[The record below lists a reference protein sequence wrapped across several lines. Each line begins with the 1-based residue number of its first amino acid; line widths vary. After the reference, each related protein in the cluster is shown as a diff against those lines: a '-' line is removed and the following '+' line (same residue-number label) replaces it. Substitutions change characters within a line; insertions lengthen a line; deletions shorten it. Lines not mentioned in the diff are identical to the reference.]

1 MTRHNKLKKIIPEIK
16 LPIEIKL
23 HIKIISFLTLIS
35 LFLFSFYIR
44 GIVPIKAVFSN
55 GFVNFAMDD
64 AVMQMRLVEH
74 AIAIFPKIHNGF
86 YDAFTLFPTG
96 DTVGWGPLFS
106 LIIAFF
112 SVIFSVLTNYPLSES
127 IGIVGAFTP
136 AIFGS
141 LLVFPVYFIGKE
153 LSGYKAG
160 LIGAFLIV
168 ILPGQLL
175 SRSVLGFTDHH
186 IVEVFFTTFMMLF
199 LIIAFKR
206 AENISLSDYTNLNWK
221 VIKSPITY
229 SIFAGIS
236 FGIYLITWPTGVL
249 FAVIFATAIIIQY
262 IILQIKHKSSNYI
275 GIVSIITYFVAMLM
289 ILPFVK
295 VENGFSSNLYS
306 LLHIIVTGGAAL
318 FILYLSYLSNKIKQ
332 PIQYAIALFFTLA
345 IGYILSL
352 LVIPMFLQATLGSVN
367 YIFVA
372 HTGGSATIA
381 EGMALTSD
389 QAFAYFGYNLILSDI
404 AILLL
409 LILIVIKARAEY
421 TLIAVWSAYIYV
433 ITFAQNKFA
442 YYYAINVA
450 ILSAFLIAYS
460 LDYFKI
466 SINSLKEI
474 RAKHLVIIP
483 IIFLIAFMPIASSPF
498 KMSCG
503 DFIPTL
509 SCTSTQGGSLG
520 EAEVEWHDAL
530 TWLRNNT
537 PEPDVDYLADYKKP
551 YNYSVNDYG
560 IMSWWDYGH
569 IITYWGHRIPNANP
583 FQSGVQNAARF
594 LIATSEDEANS
605 ILDSLGINSQPVARY
620 VISNAYMAYNIQ
632 PVFAEWNGTNVGLF
646 NQIRTNN
653 GPIVVPTMKY
663 YNTFESRLH
672 IFDANSLKTYRLVH
686 ESTPAPWFRGGNEEQ
701 QQKYIYNQLYG
712 GKLTVENTGF
722 VKIFEHVKG
731 ASISALITPNTSVT
745 ISTTIR
751 TNINRTFVYSQSTIS
766 DSNGLFTLTVP
777 YSNTGPVLT
786 PFDCST
792 CYFPANKGGTN
803 FDTYP
808 TEWYTLTVGNK
819 SIKISVTEKDV
830 LTGSITSWII

>member
-16 LPIEIKL
+16 LPIEIKFHL
-23 HIKIISFLTLIS
+23 KIISFLTLIS

-55 GFVNFAMDD
+55 GFINFAMDD
-64 AVMQMRLVEH
+64 AVMQIRLVEH

-112 SVIFSVLTNYPLSES
+112 SVIFATLTNTPLQES

-141 LLVFPVYFIGKE
+141 LLVFPIYFIGKE

-168 ILPGQLL
+168 ILPGQIL

-186 IVEVFFTTFMMLF
+186 VVEVFFTTFMMLF
-199 LIIAFKR
+199 LIMAFKR
-206 AENISLSDYTNLNWK
+206 AENIDYRSYLRLDWK
-221 VIKSPITY
+221 IIKPPVVY
-229 SIFAGIS
+229 SILAGIS
-236 FGIYLITWPTGVL
+236 FGFYLLTWPTGVL

-262 IILQIKHKSSNYI
+262 IFLQFKHKSSSYLAF
-275 GIVSIITYFVAMLM
+275 VSITTYLVAMVM

-295 VENGFSSNLYS
+295 IENGFSSNLYS
-306 LLHIIVTGGAAL
+306 LLHIVVTGGAAV
-318 FILYLSYLSNKIKQ
+318 FILFLSYLSNKIKQ
-332 PIQYAIALFFTLA
+332 PLHYTIALVFTLL

-352 LVIPMFLQATLGSVN
+352 LIIPSFLKATLGSIN

-372 HTGGSATIA
+372 HTGGSATIS
-381 EGMALTSD
+381 EGMALTTD
-389 QAFAYFGYNLILSDI
+389 QAFAYFGYNFVLSSI

-409 LILIVIKARAEY
+409 VFLVITKTKAEHTLIV
-421 TLIAVWSAYIYV
+421 VWSIYV
-433 ITFAQNKFA
+433 YIITFAQNRFA

-450 ILSAFLIAYS
+450 ILSAFLVAYILNLIKSGHISS
-460 LDYFKI
+460 LR
-466 SINSLKEI
+466 EI
-474 RAKHLVIIP
+474 KANHLLIIP
-483 IIFLIAFMPIASSPF
+483 IIFFIAFMPVASSPF

-509 SCTSTQGGSLG
+509 SCTSTQGGSIS
-520 EAEVEWHDAL
+520 EAEYEWHDSL

-537 PEPDVDYLADYKKP
+537 PEPDVNYLADYKKL

-594 LIATSEDEANS
+594 LIATSEEEANS
-605 ILDSLGINSQPVARY
+605 ILDSLGINNQPAARY

-632 PVFAEWNGTNVGLF
+632 EVFAEWNGTNTGLYT
-646 NQIRTNN
+646 QIRTNQ
-653 GPIVVPTMKY
+653 GLIPVPTMKY
-663 YNTFESRLH
+663 YNTFESKLH

-701 QQKYIYNQLYG
+701 QQKYVSNTLYG
-712 GKLTVENTGF
+712 TNIPIENTGY

-731 ASISALITPNTSVT
+731 AKISATISPDTPVT

-751 TNINRTFVYSQSTIS
+751 TNINRTFVYSQSTTS
-766 DSNGLFTLTVP
+766 DSSGTFTLTVP
-777 YSNTGPVLT
+777 YSTTGPILI

-808 TEWYTLTVGNK
+808 ITPYALTVGNK
-819 SIKISVTEKDV
+819 TTIISVSEKDV
-830 LTGSITSWII
+830 LTGNILWQI